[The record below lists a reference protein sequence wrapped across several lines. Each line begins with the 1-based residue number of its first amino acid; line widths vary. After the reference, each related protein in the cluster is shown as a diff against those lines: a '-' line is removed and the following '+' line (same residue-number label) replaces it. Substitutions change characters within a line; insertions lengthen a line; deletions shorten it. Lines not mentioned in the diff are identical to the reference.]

1 MTQSDL
7 NRADLL
13 TNYFVATT
21 HIHVH
26 ILLAMCHNVQIYLH
40 VILSTHSPLQRNQM
54 PEFTTYEKNSGLLHI
69 NYFDKAI
76 KSSILE
82 VSRRWQQD
90 SITKM
95 RVCSVTARKLRLL
108 TQPPGPSL
116 QTSCY
121 WACWFSWHHVTHT
134 HVLHCYALANLFS
147 SFSMKVYIQ

>member
-1 MTQSDL
+1 MWLRPTYMFISFWQC
-7 NRADLL
+7 
-13 TNYFVATT
+13 ATT
-21 HIHVH
+21 CKSTCMLSYQHTVH
-26 ILLAMCHNVQIYLH
+26 FSVTKCLNLL
-40 VILSTHSPLQRNQM
+40 R
-54 PEFTTYEKNSGLLHI
+54 YEKNSGLLHI